1 MTAAIS
7 AALAAA
13 QAEMH
18 NPTFDAVNPHFKS
31 KFASLKE
38 VAKVARA
45 ALAKHDIFVGQQI
58 TGEGSLIYCTTVF
71 HHKSGESLAF
81 GPTPFPVPRN
91 DPQGYGSA
99 TTYARRYSLSAA
111 LCLVG
116 DDDDDG
122 NAAVDGVKKAE
133 QQAADLRRKHL
144 DSVTFIKDA
153 IAEGRI
159 EDAALAWFELPDEAK
174 QALWIAPTKGGLFS
188 TEERALRKTSE
199 FRKAGKGEAA

>member
-1 MTAAIS
+1 MNKIS
-7 AALAAA
+7 EALAAA
-13 QAEMH
+13 QADMH
-18 NPTFDAVNPHFKS
+18 NPSFDAVNPHFKS

-38 VAKVARA
+38 VARVARA
-45 ALAKHDIFVGQQI
+45 ALAAHGIFVGQEI
-58 TGEGSLIYCTTVF
+58 TGEGSLIYCTTKF
-71 HHKSGESLAF
+71 LHKSGESLSF

-133 QQAADLRRKHL
+133 KDAADLRRKHL

-153 IAEGRI
+153 IAENRI

-174 QALWIAPTKGGLFS
+174 QALWIAPSKGGLFT
-188 TEERALRKTSE
+188 TEERALMKTSE